1 VHEYATRE
9 NSTAVTL
16 TIEDTKT
23 GEIETRTVAQN
34 QIEWLEE
41 NYATPDEATNSK
53 KYKYWL
59 ETVFPFGGPD
69 NYIDYLVEL
78 NIL

>member
-1 VHEYATRE
+1 MWADAGKVWFVHEYATRE

-41 NYATPDEATNSK
+41 KD
-53 KYKYWL
+53 
-59 ETVFPFGGPD
+59 
-69 NYIDYLVEL
+69 
-78 NIL
+78 

>member
-1 VHEYATRE
+1 MKYIRIDNDMWADAGKVWFVHEYATRE

-16 TIEDTKT
+16 TIENTKT

-41 NYATPDEATNSK
+41 KD
-53 KYKYWL
+53 
-59 ETVFPFGGPD
+59 
-69 NYIDYLVEL
+69 
-78 NIL
+78 

>member
-1 VHEYATRE
+1 MIRVSCSVLKYIRIDNDKWDDAGKVWFVHKYATHE

-23 GEIETRTVAQN
+23 GIIETRVVPEN

-41 NYATPDEATNSK
+41 KD
-53 KYKYWL
+53 
-59 ETVFPFGGPD
+59 
-69 NYIDYLVEL
+69 
-78 NIL
+78 